1 METLEECN
9 FEQYVD
15 SISKRALNQ
24 NMKHVLKEDGVEMEM
39 VMMRRMMRRR
49 RRMKEMVM
57 MMMR

>member
-39 VMMRRMMRRR
+39 VMMMRR